1 MKELY
6 MRQIVLIV
14 MILVGCCAY
23 ADNMTVVDDADNS
36 PVGGATV
43 IGSSGMILGRT
54 DSYGRIQISD
64 SRDFPVTVR
73 CIGYEPLSIMELA
86 DTARLVP
93 ASYELGELVVTPVD
107 RPIMRV
113 VCFAREY
120 SSGITGADTL
130 QLYCEYMTESF
141 LAEENVKGYKGYDAK
156 PSVRNAARYA
166 RMTKDGRD
174 SIFRPSYND
183 DIRELS
189 WFDFLAF
196 LPTERIEA
204 PEAIRNGFESD
215 TVPGKYGP
223 KFIFRKK
230 NNLFTKTADVLSDH
244 KNRKWSPWFLKL
256 IGMTVDINAGSW
268 SLSFRANPANT
279 YSIRDFVSGTY
290 NIQMLGRGK
299 WLKKAF
305 GTSYPIEM
313 DTYIELYPVDI
324 QHLTV
329 SEYKERKDE
338 FDRIPF
344 QLPEAVQPLSPS
356 IKTLV
361 DRIDRDIPLKK

>member
-1 MKELY
+1 MKYLVF
-6 MRQIVLIV
+6 IVMLFAYCSGSAGDLIV
-14 MILVGCCAY
+14 
-23 ADNMTVVDDADNS
+23 TDAGDGS
-36 PVGGATV
+36 PVSGATV
-43 IGSSGMILGRT
+43 ITRSGMILGLT
-54 DSYGRIQISD
+54 DDGGRIAIDDLSGL
-64 SRDFPVTVR
+64 PLIVR

-141 LAEENVKGYKGYDAK
+141 LAEGKVKGYKGYDAK
-156 PSVRNAARYA
+156 PSVRNVARYA

-174 SIFRPSYND
+174 CIFRPSYND

-204 PEAIRNGFESD
+204 PESIRNGLESD

-244 KNRKWSPWFLKL
+244 KNRKWSPWFFKL
-256 IGMTVDINAGSW
+256 IGMTVDINVGSW
-268 SLSFRANPANT
+268 SLSFRANPADT

-305 GTSYPIEM
+305 DTSYPIEM

-344 QLPEAVQPLSPS
+344 QLPEAVQPLAPS
-356 IKTLV
+356 IKALV
-361 DRIDRDIPLKK
+361 DRIDRELPLKR